1 MKISCEKHV
10 LQAAVAVSSRAAA
23 SKSPIPALEGI
34 LLEAGEDLRVTGY
47 NLKKSIYTNIE
58 AEVSEP
64 GSLVLDAR
72 LFGEM
77 VRRMPDGMVSI
88 ESDDQ
93 NMTTV
98 KCGKT
103 EFSFMGM
110 DSGEYPELP
119 SVDGLKSYSIAQ
131 KTLKSIINQS
141 IFAVSDNDSR
151 PVYTGSMF
159 EVENGVLTVVSVDGY
174 RLAIRREA
182 IEGPA
187 EHNEFIVPASA
198 LMDIERISS
207 NESEDNIDIFVGGN
221 HVSFTVGSTVI
232 VTRRLEGDFLNYRK
246 AMPDTFQKLI
256 KVNRLELLRVID
268 RVALIIDEK
277 TKNPVRMSFN
287 ENFID
292 CMCTTPIG
300 KADDVCFCEGN
311 GEGLEIG
318 FNGKYLMD
326 ALKAAPADELML
338 CLNTNTS
345 PCIMVPADESDKFKY
360 MILPIRLRSN

>member
-34 LLEAGEDLRVTGY
+34 LLEAGNNLRVTGY
-47 NLKKSIYTNIE
+47 NLKKGIYTNIE

-119 SVDGLKSYSIAQ
+119 SVDGIRSYSIKQ
-131 KTLKSIINQS
+131 NVLKSIINQS

-159 EVENGVLTVVSVDGY
+159 EVENGLLTVVSVDGY

-182 IEGPA
+182 IEGPE

-221 HVSFTVGSTVI
+221 HVSFTVGDTVI

-300 KADDVCFCEGN
+300 KADDVCFCEGD

>member
-1 MKISCEKHV
+1 MKISCEKHI
-10 LQAAVAVSSRAAA
+10 LQAAVAVSARAAA
-23 SKSPIPALEGI
+23 SKSPIPTLEGV
-34 LLEAGEDLRVTGY
+34 LLEAGADLRVTGY
-47 NLKKSIYTNIE
+47 DLKKGIYTNIE
-58 AEVSEP
+58 AQVSEP

-77 VRRMPDGMVSI
+77 VRRMPDGMISI
-88 ESDDQ
+88 ESDEQ

-110 DSGEYPELP
+110 DSGEYPEIP
-119 SVDGLKSYSIAQ
+119 SVDGLKSYKIKQSV
-131 KTLKSIINQS
+131 LKGIINQS
-141 IFAVSDNDSR
+141 IFAVSNNDSR

-174 RLAIRREA
+174 RLAIRREP
-182 IEGPA
+182 IEGPQ
-187 EHNEFIVPASA
+187 ERNEFIVPASTLA
-198 LMDIERISS
+198 DIERISS
-207 NESEDNIDIFVGGN
+207 NESEEDISIFVGGS

-246 AMPDTFQKLI
+246 AMPDTYKYMI
-256 KVNRLELLRVID
+256 KVSRTELLRVVD

-287 ENFID
+287 DNFID
-292 CMCTTPIG
+292 CLCATPIG
-300 KADDVCFCEGN
+300 KAEDVCLCEGN
-311 GEGLEIG
+311 GEGMEIG
-318 FNGKYLMD
+318 FNGKYLLD
-326 ALKAAPADELML
+326 ALKAAPADDLLL

-345 PCIMVPADESDKFKY
+345 PCIMIPADESDKFKY
-360 MILPIRLRSN
+360 MVLPIRLRSK